1 MAADEADPMAC
12 GMGRACVGAA
22 VVGIGPEGAW
32 GRGPTWGAEAALG
45 WEGMKGALGADC
57 G

>member
-1 MAADEADPMAC
+1 MAC

-22 VVGIGPEGAW
+22 VVGIGPEDAW